1 METKKA
7 YQEKKEAFLKDL
19 NSRVEDLKKIADQG
33 RADVKVKYHEQI
45 EALRV
50 KQDKARAELRE
61 LKEAGE
67 ERWEALKDRVET
79 AFSDLKKTFESTFTK
94 FRK

>member
-19 NSRVEDLKKIADQG
+19 NSKVEELKKIADQG
-33 RADVKVKYHEQI
+33 RADVKVKYHEQM

-50 KQDKARAELRE
+50 KQDRARTE
-61 LKEAGE
+61 LKELIGAGE
-67 ERWEALKDRVET
+67 DRWEALKDRVEA
-79 AFSDLKKTFESTFTK
+79 AFSDLKKTFESTFSK